1 MIHIFKHSDGTYDRA
16 TVRKGR
22 FIHGSN
28 QRYERKIDVIK
39 TIVRDLNEVDGC
51 DNRPL
56 PFLKIDVQDDTGD
69 NPVMC
74 EVHELRPYLRI
85 KEPKPKRMKKYIPN
99 NNKSKK

>member
-28 QRYERKIDVIK
+28 QRYSKKSAVIR
-39 TIVRDLNEVDGC
+39 TILQDLGEVVIEFGDISEKVI
-51 DNRPL
+51 L
-56 PFLKIDVQDDTGD
+56 FQDDTGD
-69 NPVMC
+69 NPVLMVASYA
-74 EVHELRPYLRI
+74 ENKVTRFSTQ
-85 KEPKPKRMKKYIPN
+85 PKRMKKYIPN